1 MEDKGI
7 KKVLLLGSGALKI
20 GEAGEFDYSGS
31 QALKA
36 LKEEGIETVLIN
48 PNIATVQT
56 SEGVIRKERP
66 QGILLAFGGQT
77 ALNCGVAL
85 YKEGILEKYGVQ
97 VLGTPVQA
105 IIDTEDRELFVKK
118 LDEIDVKT
126 IKSHA
131 CENMEEARKA
141 AAHLGYPVII
151 RAAYAL
157 GGLGSGFCD
166 NEDELNKLA
175 EKAFSFSPQ
184 VLVEK
189 SLKGWKEIEY
199 EVVRDRYDNCITV
212 CNMENFDPLGIHT
225 GESIVIAPSQT
236 LTNSEYHKLRALSIR
251 IIRHIG
257 IVGECNVQ
265 YAFDPESE
273 DYRVIEVN
281 ARLSRSSALASKAT
295 GYPLAFV
302 AAKLGLGYGLFELK
316 NSVTKTTSAFFEPAL
331 DYVVCKIPRWD
342 LGKFRGVDRELGSS
356 MKSVGEVMA
365 IGRTFEEAIQKGLR
379 MIGQGMHGFVE
390 NKELQ
395 IDDIDAA
402 LHEPTDKRIFIIS
415 KAMQQG
421 YTIDR
426 IHELTKIDK
435 WFLQKL
441 HNIKDTSKA
450 LHACKSINVMDND
463 LLRRAKVQGFTDF
476 QIARALGMEEEM
488 DIEEAS
494 LIVRRRRLSAGIV
507 PVVKQIDTLAAEYPA
522 QTNYLYMT
530 YSGIA
535 HDIHYEH
542 DKRSIVVLG
551 SGAYRIGSSVE
562 FDWCG
567 VQALNTIRKEGF
579 RSVMINY
586 NPETVSTDYDMCD
599 RLYFDEL
606 TFERVLDILDLE
618 CPKGVI
624 VSTGGQIP
632 NNLAIRL
639 DQQRIPILGTTAK
652 SIDNAEDRE
661 KFSAMLN
668 RIGVDQPEWSALT
681 SMDDVNAFI
690 DKVGFPVL
698 VRPSYVLSGAAMN
711 VCSNQDELERF
722 LKLAANVSHKHPVV
736 ISKFLQHA
744 KEVEMDAVAREG
756 EIVAY
761 AISEHIEFAG
771 VHSGDATIQFPAQ
784 KLYVETV
791 RRIKK
796 ISGQIARELK
806 ISGPFNIQFLAKDND
821 IKVIEC
827 NLRASRSFPFVSKV
841 LKINMIEL
849 ATKVMLGL
857 PVEKPN
863 KSLFDF
869 DYVGIKASQFSFNRL
884 QKADPVLGVDMAST
898 GEVGCLGDDSGT
910 ALLTAMLSVGHRIP
924 KKNILLSTGGAKQKA
939 DMLEAARTLKE
950 HGYTL
955 YATGGT
961 SRYLTE
967 NGVENNLVYWPSE
980 EGTPQALTML
990 HNREIDMVVNIPKDL
1005 TVSEL
1010 SNGYKIRRAAVDLN
1024 IPLITNSRLAS
1035 AFIQAFCHI
1044 DMDDLPIKSWSEYK

>member
-1 MEDKGI
+1 
-7 KKVLLLGSGALKI
+7 
-20 GEAGEFDYSGS
+20 
-31 QALKA
+31 
-36 LKEEGIETVLIN
+36 
-48 PNIATVQT
+48 
-56 SEGVIRKERP
+56 
-66 QGILLAFGGQT
+66 
-77 ALNCGVAL
+77 
-85 YKEGILEKYGVQ
+85 
-97 VLGTPVQA
+97 
-105 IIDTEDRELFVKK
+105 
-118 LDEIDVKT
+118 
-126 IKSHA
+126 
-131 CENMEEARKA
+131 
-141 AAHLGYPVII
+141 
-151 RAAYAL
+151 
-157 GGLGSGFCD
+157 
-166 NEDELNKLA
+166 
-175 EKAFSFSPQ
+175 
-184 VLVEK
+184 
-189 SLKGWKEIEY
+189 
-199 EVVRDRYDNCITV
+199 
-212 CNMENFDPLGIHT
+212 
-225 GESIVIAPSQT
+225 
-236 LTNSEYHKLRALSIR
+236 
-251 IIRHIG
+251 
-257 IVGECNVQ
+257 
-265 YAFDPESE
+265 
-273 DYRVIEVN
+273 
-281 ARLSRSSALASKAT
+281 
-295 GYPLAFV
+295 
-302 AAKLGLGYGLFELK
+302 
-316 NSVTKTTSAFFEPAL
+316 
-331 DYVVCKIPRWD
+331 
-342 LGKFRGVDRELGSS
+342 
-356 MKSVGEVMA
+356 
-365 IGRTFEEAIQKGLR
+365 

-441 HNIKDTSKA
+441 QNIKDTSKA

-530 YSGIA
+530 YSGIS